1 MTAVSDDLRMIA
13 DWIAACSLH
22 QKPIMPPASAQ
33 LAKVLL
39 HLSGRAEAQEHMP
52 IVLTTMCGDL
62 YAD

>member
-1 MTAVSDDLRMIA
+1 MIA